1 MTDLISNSKVSIPR
15 FPRIFAF
22 IIDCIVLGVT
32 GMVVGKSL
40 YPYLENSPF
49 IFQCIGTLI
58 CLFYFA
64 ALNSSIGQGKTIGK
78 MACKIRVTNLMGF
91 SISTFHSLIRSSIL
105 IIPLCFIGYLQQQ
118 SSNQLSITLLVA
130 LFQSIVFACFYLAI
144 FNRNSQQSLHD
155 VFSKTQIL
163 RNSQSTI
170 PYHAVWAVHYYIM
183 SALTVIIFAANLWTY
198 QQNTPLSN
206 DLKNQFSGDITNIQ
220 VVNQSTFIGE
230 AVSNNQI
237 LFLNLSTPKYLNQ
250 QETAETLLQNIHQ
263 QHPDLFSSYK
273 INKVNLNFAYQF
285 GATKISRSKTY
296 DLRFNQNHPQLE
308 FSGENSATSFGF

>member
-78 MACKIRVTNLMGF
+78 MVCKIRVTNLMGF

-105 IIPLCFIGYLQQQ
+105 I
-118 SSNQLSITLLVA
+118 
-130 LFQSIVFACFYLAI
+130 
-144 FNRNSQQSLHD
+144 NSTVLYW
-155 VFSKTQIL
+155 IL
-163 RNSQSTI
+163 TTTIEQSTE
-170 PYHAVWAVHYYIM
+170 YN
-183 SALTVIIFAANLWTY
+183 SACS
-198 QQNTPLSN
+198 PLS
-206 DLKNQFSGDITNIQ
+206 KHRIR
-220 VVNQSTFIGE
+220 
-230 AVSNNQI
+230 
-237 LFLNLSTPKYLNQ
+237 LFL
-250 QETAETLLQNIHQ
+250 
-263 QHPDLFSSYK
+263 SSY
-273 INKVNLNFAYQF
+273 FQ
-285 GATKISRSKTY
+285 
-296 DLRFNQNHPQLE
+296 
-308 FSGENSATSFGF
+308 